1 MELRWLTGRK
11 CNTVFLIWLGAGMYT
26 GIGSYFNSDCNPNT
40 IRVNIGKKM
49 LLIASKNIKKGIKKQ
64 VFLGRRNVFELKKYK
79 YIESAEIH
87 KRKIVGSAMKTYFNL
102 ILKLF
107 TVLFK

>member
-49 LLIASKNIKKGIKKQ
+49 LLIASKNIKKGIKKTSIS
-64 VFLGRRNVFELKKYK
+64 GSE
-79 YIESAEIH
+79 
-87 KRKIVGSAMKTYFNL
+87 KRF
-102 ILKLF
+102 
-107 TVLFK
+107 